1 VLLLAIWFHATRI
14 MRARLLLAI
23 AAAGGGAAAAPARA
37 DAPLVGLGVWPA
49 PRSVHPGAAWDAA
62 FARPGARSDS
72 PPVAPVRRFVVAPD
86 APARLARGA
95 ARYNDV
101 LARAAPANAAALGA
115 AGANA
120 AVDVVV
126 RVTGGGDA
134 SEADNALPGP
144 GTDYSYTI
152 TAGGSGGAAVTA
164 PSVYGALY
172 GMETAAQLVGLHGGL
187 PAVDVSDAPMLA
199 WRGLMLDSGRRFFNV
214 SLVQNILDTMAA
226 AKMNVL
232 HWHLADDCRWAVQ
245 SAKYP
250 ATTSN
255 LTGDYGGFNTP
266 ADVATIVAYAGDRGI
281 RVVPEFDTPGHS
293 RGLLALGNTGD
304 VVFCEPDAPTRSQ
317 LYGDPGNVT
326 LATVSALYTE
336 MAALFP
342 DPVFHVG
349 ADETS
354 AQGPCTTESTFG
366 LERELLAAVVAA
378 GKTPAGWEEMLFDAG
393 AATPGSIIYA
403 WNRDSPAAIIAAG
416 HPAVDSSDGHWYF
429 TSPAGAF
436 PGGWAA
442 CWADARAGVP
452 AQNLSGLLG
461 AEASMW
467 TDTYCITDQCGAST
481 GAAPPGSPLFPPSTD
496 GAFGPSV
503 GGMIWPRGFVAAGAF
518 YNFNASLDPT
528 SPAFE
533 ATINALSASV
543 AARGGFV
550 CPVGCACDQLTAC
563 GKPYIPVPP
572 PAPGS
577 PAHASTTCVQ
587 PFPPGGVWVP
597 GPGIV
602 AGTGAGTLALA
613 ANASLCLAEPP
624 GGGYPL
630 TLAPCAGATTW
641 SHPPSSS
648 ELVSTASGLCMDIR
662 TSDGVVG
669 TYACGSG
676 SGDKQPNQE
685 WAVDGSSGLVLSLD
699 GGACLQVG

>member
-1 VLLLAIWFHATRI
+1 MRALLA
-14 MRARLLLAI
+14 LAA
-23 AAAGGGAAAAPARA
+23 AAAGATATGRGDTVADAASPSTGRAA
-37 DAPLVGLGVWPA
+37 DAPLLGLGVWPM
-49 PRSVHPGAAWDAA
+49 PRRVVPGPAWAAA
-62 FARPGARSDS
+62 FARAGARSDS
-72 PPVAPVRRFVVAPD
+72 PPVAPVRRFVVPAD

-95 ARYNDV
+95 ARYNDI
-101 LARAAPANAAALGA
+101 LARAAPANAAALAAAGGA
-115 AGANA
+115 AA

-126 RVTGGGDA
+126 RVTGDA
-134 SEADNALPGP
+134 ALADALPGP
-144 GTDYSYTI
+144 DTDYSHEVV
-152 TAGGSGGAAVTA
+152 AGGAGSAAVTA

-172 GMETAAQLVGLHGGL
+172 GMETVAQLAALHGGL
-187 PAVDVSDAPMLA
+187 PAVAVADAPALS

-232 HWHLADDCRWAVQ
+232 HWHLADDCRWGVE
-245 SAKYP
+245 SLKYP
-250 ATTSN
+250 AATSN
-255 LTGDYGGFNTP
+255 LTGDYGGFNTA
-266 ADVATIVAYAGDRGI
+266 ADVATIIAYAGDRGI

-293 RGLLALGNTGD
+293 HGLVALGNAGG
-304 VVFCEPDAPTRSQ
+304 VVFCEPDAATRSQ
-317 LYGDPGNVT
+317 LYGDPANVT
-326 LATVSALYTE
+326 LATVAGLYTE

-354 AQGPCTTESTFG
+354 AQGPCSTQSTFA

-378 GKTPAGWEEMLFDAG
+378 GKTPAGWEEVLFDAG
-393 AATPGSIIYA
+393 AATPGTIVYA
-403 WNRDSPAAIIAAG
+403 WNKDSPAAIIAAG

-436 PGGWAA
+436 PGGWAQ
-442 CWADARAGVP
+442 CWADATAGIPP
-452 AQNLSGLLG
+452 ANLSGLLG

-467 TDTYCITDQCGAST
+467 TDTYCVTDQCGAST
-481 GAAPPGSPLFPPSTD
+481 GAAPPGSPLFPPSRD

-518 YNFNASLDPT
+518 YAYNASLDPT
-528 SPAFE
+528 SAEFE
-533 ATINALSASV
+533 ATINALTASV

-550 CPVGCACDQLTAC
+550 CPVGCVCDQLTAC
-563 GKPYIPVPP
+563 GKPYVPVPP

-577 PAHASTTCVQ
+577 PAHAASTCVQ
-587 PFPPGGVWVP
+587 PFPPGGVWAP
-597 GPGIV
+597 GAGIV

-613 ANASLCLAEPP
+613 ANATLCLTEPP

-630 TLAPCAGATTW
+630 TLVPCAGATTW
-641 SHPPSSS
+641 SHPPASS
-648 ELVSTASGLCMDIR
+648 ELVSSATRLCIDVR
-662 TSDGVVG
+662 ASDGVVG

-676 SGDKQPNQE
+676 SGDRQPNQE
-685 WAVDGSSGLVLSLD
+685 WAVDASSGLVLSLD